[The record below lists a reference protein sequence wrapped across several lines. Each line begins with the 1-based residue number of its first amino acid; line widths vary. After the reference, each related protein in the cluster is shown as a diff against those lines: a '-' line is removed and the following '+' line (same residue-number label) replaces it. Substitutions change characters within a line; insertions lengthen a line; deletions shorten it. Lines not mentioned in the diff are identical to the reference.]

1 MQYRICLVVMFCS
14 PLVAQAFGFTSS
26 PLTLAVSRGCTLE
39 RTHPLAFRR
48 SNSLQCARRTS
59 TNIAMLMNR
68 ATSRTLVS
76 ESVLDKWVD
85 EVWRAGDGYERG
97 RGHIAGFER
106 DREQE
111 EAGCLNRALIEP

>member
-1 MQYRICLVVMFCS
+1 MAMFCS
-14 PLVAQAFGFTSS
+14 PLVAQAFVLSSS
-26 PLTLAVSRGCTLE
+26 PLTLAVSFG
-39 RTHPLAFRR
+39 R
-48 SNSLQCARRTS
+48 SNSLQCARRI

-68 ATSRTLVS
+68 ATTRTLVS
-76 ESVLDKWVD
+76 ESVLDKWVN